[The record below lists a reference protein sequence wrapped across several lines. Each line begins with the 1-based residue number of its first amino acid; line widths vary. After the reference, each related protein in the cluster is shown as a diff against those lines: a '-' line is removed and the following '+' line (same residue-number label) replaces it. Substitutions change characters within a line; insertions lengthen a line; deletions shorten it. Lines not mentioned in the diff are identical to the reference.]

1 MKFYPSLIA
10 SAVSFAVVLSGQAA
24 VNVPDAGSLQRELD
38 QRQAQ
43 QKVKPSGEWFNQ
55 AAKAPYTATDGQELT
70 FPLTQVQVF
79 DRTNQE
85 ISTPELAPILAN
97 YVGKAVSLTD
107 LSNLANEITEFYRSH
122 NYLVAKA
129 ILPPQEIEQGKV
141 KILLFKGNVGE
152 VRLQNQS
159 ALSDKFVARL
169 ANTTVNGS
177 EFILKDELE
186 KFALTMNDVPGV
198 NTGLELSA
206 GKQAGEAN
214 LLIKLQ
220 NAERFS
226 GYVSADNQGN
236 KNTGRYRLATGI
248 KANNLIG
255 WGDELKVDL
264 MSSNNANLKNARLDY
279 SSLIDGYATRLGL
292 TANYLDYELGGNFK
306 ALQSQGH
313 THNLGAYVLHP
324 TIRLPDFRLNT
335 KVSFNHQRL
344 TDKQQAVN
352 VAQKRKVNS
361 LTVGIN
367 GSWNSLKD
375 GTSYFSLSALF
386 GNLANHTNEQ
396 AHYVATDF
404 QPKSRFTVY
413 QYSLSHE
420 QALPKSFAFNLG
432 VNGQFADKTLDS
444 SQKMLLG
451 GLYGVRGH
459 QAGVASVDEGHLV
472 QTELKHYLPLFS
484 KSLLTSSVFYDY
496 GWGKYY
502 KHSGF
507 LARGVNNS
515 VKLQSIGAGLSLSE
529 AGSYAIN
536 ASVAKPLGKKIENA
550 DKHQFWFSAIKTF

>member
-264 MSSNNANLKNARLDY
+264 MSSNNANLKMRVW
-279 SSLIDGYATRLGL
+279 I
-292 TANYLDYELGGNFK
+292 
-306 ALQSQGH
+306 
-313 THNLGAYVLHP
+313 
-324 TIRLPDFRLNT
+324 IR
-335 KVSFNHQRL
+335 
-344 TDKQQAVN
+344 A
-352 VAQKRKVNS
+352 
-361 LTVGIN
+361 
-367 GSWNSLKD
+367 
-375 GTSYFSLSALF
+375 
-386 GNLANHTNEQ
+386 
-396 AHYVATDF
+396 
-404 QPKSRFTVY
+404 
-413 QYSLSHE
+413 
-420 QALPKSFAFNLG
+420 
-432 VNGQFADKTLDS
+432 
-444 SQKMLLG
+444 
-451 GLYGVRGH
+451 
-459 QAGVASVDEGHLV
+459 
-472 QTELKHYLPLFS
+472 
-484 KSLLTSSVFYDY
+484 
-496 GWGKYY
+496 
-502 KHSGF
+502 
-507 LARGVNNS
+507 
-515 VKLQSIGAGLSLSE
+515 
-529 AGSYAIN
+529 
-536 ASVAKPLGKKIENA
+536 
-550 DKHQFWFSAIKTF
+550 